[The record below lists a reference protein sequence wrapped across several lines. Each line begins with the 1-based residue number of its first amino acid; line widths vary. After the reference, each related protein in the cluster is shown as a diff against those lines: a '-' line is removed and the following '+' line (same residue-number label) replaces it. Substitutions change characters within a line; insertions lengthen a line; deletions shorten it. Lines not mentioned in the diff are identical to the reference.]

1 LTLRTVVVEAYRLQ
15 TDRDLATF
23 VEGLKAV
30 APAAAP
36 KRGRSAGRGRFA
48 FPSLTR
54 ANTFRI
60 FLAAAFAAIV
70 FFGTIAWFANQLQ
83 QP

>member
-1 LTLRTVVVEAYRLQ
+1 MRTVVVEAYRLQ

-30 APAAAP
+30 APDVAT
-36 KRGRSAGRGRFA
+36 KRRPPAGRGRFA
-48 FPSLTR
+48 FPAFTR
-54 ANTFRI
+54 EGTFRI
-60 FLAAAFAAIV
+60 VVAGAFAAIV
-70 FFGTIAWFANQLQ
+70 FFGTIAWFANHLQ